1 MRGNTSGRD
10 PICHIMYFWCGRLFT
25 WKHCSSGSLDAN
37 VILLISASE
46 NPRCR
51 ARDGSLLY
59 MIHLLIWFNSLSS
72 RTSSSSYKRLDPP
85 DAITVGVVFVKDCRN
100 LSEDK
105 QRPFCWGFARLQ
117 QKRGNLKCDLLSSS
131 PINACTHTY
140 LQVHG

>member
-1 MRGNTSGRD
+1 MRDNASGRD
-10 PICHIMYFWCGRLFT
+10 PNCHVMYFCYDRPFT

-72 RTSSSSYKRLDPP
+72 RTSSSSYKRSDPP
-85 DAITVGVVFVKDCRN
+85 DAITVGVVFVNDFMN
-100 LSEDK
+100 LSEEK
-105 QRPFCWGFARLQ
+105 QRPFCWDFARLQ
-117 QKRGNLKCDLLSSS
+117 QKRGNLKCDLLEFDS
-131 PINACTHTY
+131 H
-140 LQVHG
+140 